1 MADSARNCDPRKSY
15 EYLPSP
21 SPPLSA
27 RSSSHRSSFV
37 ENLRPHPPSPR
48 THRHP
53 SLSQAAVMELLN
65 HPSNSKSTNPQ
76 FAGRDWKQIHVGD
89 LVSRDDVRIVD
100 SDMLVEDAT
109 KVNYLSFSMSIRVFM
124 ANIISATCGFWA
136 P

>member
-1 MADSARNCDPRKSY
+1 
-15 EYLPSP
+15 
-21 SPPLSA
+21 
-27 RSSSHRSSFV
+27 
-37 ENLRPHPPSPR
+37 
-48 THRHP
+48 
-53 SLSQAAVMELLN
+53 MELLN